1 MCPQGANL
9 TPPPVGYLSQSYDE
23 RGHEYKV
30 PNYCLSRPKPRRE
43 NASDPLL
50 SPSRRHAQKEDLK
63 IELDSKIRI
72 RLDGKKDLK
81 LEVSSEDTILSC
93 KSRLS
98 LAESVPVSTQIWCYS
113 GKVLRN
119 SQSVKQLNI
128 PKDHRVQVCV
138 LK

>member
-81 LEVSSEDTILSC
+81 LEVRTYYIATHC
-93 KSRLS
+93 NP
-98 LAESVPVSTQIWCYS
+98 AI
-113 GKVLRN
+113 
-119 SQSVKQLNI
+119 
-128 PKDHRVQVCV
+128 
-138 LK
+138 